1 MSSQKKSVIKS
12 VPGTPPASGPY
23 SRVVRFENTVYVS
36 GLSPRNS
43 DGTVFRGTIEE
54 EVSNVLE
61 NISKILAEAGSSLD
75 KVLKVTVILDDS
87 ADWTRMNSVYKRYF
101 VNDPPART
109 TFQSKLDGAKIEMD
123 VIAHV

>member
-1 MSSQKKSVIKS
+1 M
-12 VPGTPPASGPY
+12 PGTPPASGPY
-23 SRVVRFENTVYVS
+23 SRAVRFENTVYVS

-43 DGTVFRGTIEE
+43 DGSVFRGTIEE

-61 NISKILAEAGSSLD
+61 NITKILTEAGSSLD

-87 ADWTRMNSVYKRYF
+87 ADWTGMNSVYKRYF

-109 TFQSKLDGAKIEMD
+109 TFQSKLDGAKVEMD